1 MNVNNL
7 LQFFQA
13 EEEIK
18 LCRVNIKNSNGVFNM
33 YKKKK
38 GPDPNPKKTLH
49 FFYFEL
55 FIFLIYRVLIPLI
68 PTETYVN
75 P

>member
-7 LQFFQA
+7 LQFFPA

-33 YKKKK
+33 YNKKAPIPTLKK
-38 GPDPNPKKTLH
+38 
-49 FFYFEL
+49 L
-55 FIFLIYRVLIPLI
+55 FIFFILNFSLFFKY
-68 PTETYVN
+68 TEYYSL
-75 P
+75 

>member
-7 LQFFQA
+7 LQFFRA

-38 GPDPNPKKTLH
+38 APIPTLKK
-49 FFYFEL
+49 L
-55 FIFLIYRVLIPLI
+55 FIFFILNFSLFFKY
-68 PTETYVN
+68 TEY
-75 P
+75 

>member
-7 LQFFQA
+7 LQFFRA

-33 YKKKK
+33 YNKKA
-38 GPDPNPKKTLH
+38 PIPTLKKTLR

-55 FIFLIYRVLIPLI
+55 FFFFKY
-68 PTETYVN
+68 TEY
-75 P
+75 

>member
-7 LQFFQA
+7 LQFFRA

-33 YKKKK
+33 YKKRLRSQ
-38 GPDPNPKKTLH
+38 PKKTLH

-55 FIFLIYRVLIPLI
+55 VIFLIYRELIPLI

>member
-7 LQFFQA
+7 LQFFRA

-33 YKKKK
+33 YKKKA
-38 GPDPNPKKTLH
+38 PIPTLKK
-49 FFYFEL
+49 L
-55 FIFLIYRVLIPLI
+55 FIFFILNFLFF
-68 PTETYVN
+68 
-75 P
+75 

>member
-7 LQFFQA
+7 LQFFRA

-33 YKKKK
+33 YNKKAPIPTLKK
-38 GPDPNPKKTLH
+38 I
-49 FFYFEL
+49 
-55 FIFLIYRVLIPLI
+55 FIFFILNFSLFFKY
-68 PTETYVN
+68 TEYYSL
-75 P
+75 

>member
-7 LQFFQA
+7 LQFFRA

-33 YKKKK
+33 YNKKAPIPTLKK
-38 GPDPNPKKTLH
+38 
-49 FFYFEL
+49 L
-55 FIFLIYRVLIPLI
+55 FIFFILNFLFF
-68 PTETYVN
+68 
-75 P
+75 

>member
-38 GPDPNPKKTLH
+38 APIPTLKK
-49 FFYFEL
+49 L
-55 FIFLIYRVLIPLI
+55 FIFFILNFLFF
-68 PTETYVN
+68 
-75 P
+75 

>member
-7 LQFFQA
+7 LQFFRA

-18 LCRVNIKNSNGVFNM
+18 LCRVNIKNSNGVCNM

-55 FIFLIYRVLIPLI
+55 FFIF
-68 PTETYVN
+68 
-75 P
+75 